1 MVVVSFS
8 GREKPANCLVF
19 WSLRWSALLHIYNCV
34 PDCKPTAASLLA
46 SNEEERI
53 TKKVNYQD
61 KRLKQK
67 LPLLAWPPVLYSDYY
82 E

>member
-1 MVVVSFS
+1 MVDVIVG
-8 GREKPANCLVF
+8 GRNQSTVLYFGSV
-19 WSLRWSALLHIYNCV
+19 RSALLHIYNCV
-34 PDCKPTAASLLA
+34 LDCKPTAASLLA

-67 LPLLAWPPVLYSDYY
+67 LPLLAWPPVLYNDYY